1 MKASKE
7 PAVAKAK
14 KTRRKYDQNFKKE
27 AVSLWLNSGKTAAEI
42 SQELGIPPG
51 QLYTWKSLL
60 QSRSGQAST
69 TQDWEAQ
76 ITALRRE
83 IEHLRQ
89 QRDILKKTLS
99 IVTEPP
105 ASAIGSFKP

>member
-1 MKASKE
+1 MKESKK
-7 PAVAKAK
+7 PALAQGK
-14 KTRRKYDQNFKKE
+14 KTRRKYAPNFKKE
-27 AVSLWLNSGKTAAEI
+27 AVSLWVNSGKTAAEI
-42 SQELGIPPG
+42 GQELGIPPE

-60 QSRSGQAST
+60 QARSGQGSS

-89 QRDILKKTLS
+89 QRDILKKR
-99 IVTEPP
+99 
-105 ASAIGSFKP
+105 